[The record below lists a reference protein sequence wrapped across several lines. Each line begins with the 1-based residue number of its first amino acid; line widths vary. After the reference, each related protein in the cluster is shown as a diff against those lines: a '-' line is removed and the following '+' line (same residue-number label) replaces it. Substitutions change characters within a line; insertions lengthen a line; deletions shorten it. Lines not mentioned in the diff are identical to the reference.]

1 MAADVGESVED
12 MLTKLDTYREQL
24 ALVEGALK
32 EKEDDHL
39 IKLREDLQEV
49 IMYTEDL
56 VRYKNAAAT
65 AAMTEDKTQKK
76 QKSAH
81 AALVDRTCEVFYE
94 NKWYNAKMMSVRR
107 DEKGV
112 ERCSVKLIGIQLS
125 REYKISEVRLLKPPP
140 PVQCQVG
147 AEVQAI
153 FSEDGLWYDATI
165 VEQTETGYKVEF
177 KEYGEKEDLRFDM
190 VRLKQVEKK
199 AKNELLEAKQKNIKI
214 VETPGGW
221 KLPETLIVQPTDT
234 DKQRELKRRK
244 IHQLKSEQRKERED
258 IQMAQRQNSWMK
270 FKNKAS
276 TKSKTGFMTGKQ
288 KESIFRV
295 PDAIE
300 GRVGVMNSGQGMT
313 TFVDKQKFT
322 YSEGGR

>member
-1 MAADVGESVED
+1 
-12 MLTKLDTYREQL
+12 
-24 ALVEGALK
+24 
-32 EKEDDHL
+32 
-39 IKLREDLQEV
+39 
-49 IMYTEDL
+49 

-65 AAMTEDKTQKK
+65 AAMTEDKTAKK

-81 AALVDRTCEVFYE
+81 AALVERTCEVFYE
-94 NKWYNAKMMSVRR
+94 NKWYNARITSVRR

-147 AEVQAI
+147 AQIQAI
-153 FSEDGLWYDATI
+153 FSEDGLWYDSKIT
-165 VEQTETGYKVEF
+165 EQTENGYKVEF
-177 KEYGEKEDLRFDM
+177 SEYGEKEDVRFDM

-199 AKNELLEAKQKNIKI
+199 AKNELLDAKQKNIKI

-221 KLPETLIVQPTDT
+221 KIPENLIVQPTDT
-234 DKQRELKRRK
+234 EKQRELKRRK
-244 IHQLKSEQRKERED
+244 IHQLKGEQRKDRED
-258 IQMAQRQNSWMK
+258 VHMVQRQNSWQK

-276 TKSKTGFMTGKQ
+276 SKSKTGFMTGKT
-288 KESIFRV
+288 KDSIFRV
-295 PDAIE
+295 PEAIE
-300 GRVGVMNSGQGMT
+300 GRVGVMNSGNGMT

-322 YSEGGR
+322 YTEGR